1 MHVEIA
7 DDFDLKK
14 IADSG
19 QCFRWT
25 ETEGGYRIVAG
36 GHNLVI
42 RSIGNTEPVPGK
54 CIDRHS
60 ENGEGGDAKHYLLNC
75 TREEYEDFWRHYF
88 DLDLQYAAV
97 REKIDPKQDPY
108 LYRASVC
115 GRGIRILN
123 QDPWEMLITFII
135 SQRKNIPAIRLSVE
149 KLCTLAGDQIGEGIF
164 SFPAP
169 EQLAALSEDELL
181 GCSLGYRAKY
191 IRNVARAAADGAI
204 DFDELAT
211 LPDQELRQELMK
223 LYGVGIKV
231 ANCEMLFGFHRLD
244 SFPEDVWVLRL
255 LQEQYPEGFPFALYR
270 PYNGIMQ
277 QYLFWYR
284 RTVQV

>member
-1 MHVEIA
+1 MQVEIT

-25 ETEGGYRIVAG
+25 RTEGGYRIVAG
-36 GHNLVI
+36 GHVLE
-42 RSIGNTEPVPGK
+42 IGK
-54 CIDRHS
+54 I
-60 ENGEGGDAKHYLLNC
+60 GDGQQFELNC
-75 TREEYEDFWRHYF
+75 SEDVYEQFWKHYF
-88 DLDLQYAAV
+88 DLDLQYAAI
-97 REKIDPKQDPY
+97 RAKIDPERDPY
-108 LYRASVC
+108 LYKAAAC

-123 QDPWEMLITFII
+123 QNPWEMLITFII

-149 KLCTLAGDQIGEGIF
+149 KLCKLSGNKIDEDNWAFPGPDRLA
-164 SFPAP
+164 SLP
-169 EQLAALSEDELL
+169 EAQLL
-181 GCSLGYRAKY
+181 GCGLGYRVKY
-191 IRNVARAAADGAI
+191 IQRVARAAADGEI
-204 DFDELAT
+204 DFDRMAK
-211 LPDQELRQELMK
+211 LPDKDLRDELMK
-223 LYGVGIKV
+223 LYGVGVKV

-255 LQEQYPEGFPFALYR
+255 LQEQYPDGFPFSLYR

-284 RTVQV
+284 RTVQI